1 MIPEKLNVGN
11 VTTVLSFWTK
21 FRFLVLILYCV
32 YSYLYIN
39 LKYFTVDVDYLDSLN
54 DFDKIPLIQNK

>member
-11 VTTVLSFWTK
+11 VTTVLYFWTK